1 MPAAYAAL
9 QFKVFKVSGEV
20 CIVGNTVRK
29 IRRVLEFLAILIFT
43 LATPLA
49 IWKGTGQKAVVS
61 LVVAVILLLR
71 FDWTIFRANSPA
83 GISRKARRMGSLPQ
97 RRKKKSP
104 SCKAA
109 LE

>member
-20 CIVGNTVRK
+20 GCLRTSK
-29 IRRVLEFLAILIFT
+29 IKRLLELLAILVFT

-49 IWKGTGQKAVVS
+49 IWKGAGQNEVVV
-61 LVVAVILLLR
+61 LVAAVILLLR
-71 FDWTIFRANSPA
+71 PDWANFRAISPA
-83 GISRKARRMGSLPQ
+83 RISRKLRRIVALPQ
-97 RRKKKSP
+97 SRKKKSP
-104 SCKAA
+104 SVKAS

>member
-49 IWKGTGQKAVVS
+49 IWKGAGQNEVVV
-61 LVVAVILLLR
+61 LVAAVILLLR
-71 FDWTIFRANSPA
+71 PDWANFRAISPA
-83 GISRKARRMGSLPQ
+83 RISRKLRRLVALPQ

-104 SCKAA
+104 SFKTS

>member
-20 CIVGNTVRK
+20 CFVRATLRK
-29 IRRVLEFLAILIFT
+29 IRRILELLAILIFT

-49 IWKGTGQKAVVS
+49 IWKGTGQIAVVC
-61 LVVAVILLLR
+61 LVAAVILLLR
-71 FDWTIFRANSPA
+71 PDWAIARAISPA
-83 GISRKARRMGSLPQ
+83 GISRKARRMLGLSQ